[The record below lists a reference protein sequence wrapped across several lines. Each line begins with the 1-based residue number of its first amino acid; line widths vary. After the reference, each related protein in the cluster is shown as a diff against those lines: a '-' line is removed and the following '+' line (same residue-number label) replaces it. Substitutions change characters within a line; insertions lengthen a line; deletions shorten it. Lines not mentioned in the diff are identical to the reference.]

1 MEFKKNSLFSWLF
14 GADKEKDKEVSP
26 EPQPASPA
34 SNREAPSQQPLE
46 NQPGP
51 APRQLQ
57 NLLHLP
63 PDHPLYEL
71 WRQSAGRPGL
81 PHMPC
86 FCLDAPRIEP
96 TEGSEEE
103 PVDLL
108 PQREVEQELFRLKET
123 LRRTSEWRLKK
134 IQTQLQAQAQA
145 QGPDETELP
154 PPVSL
159 DAEAVVFVPTNKLT
173 AWLLLYPPYGDGAE
187 LTREKLDQVLEA
199 NHVTFGVDTDL
210 LDLLPGASERY
221 FYLFLI
227 ACGKPAVHGKNGKVV
242 EMFARKVKPSI
253 VEDEFGRVNY
263 TELNLFQNVKEGE
276 VICRTI
282 PPTPRIPGRNIYD
295 QEIPAREGLKATIS
309 KGRNTVLSEDG
320 SVLTAGRSGHV
331 EFSGRSFQVKPV
343 LDISGDVDWST
354 GNINAVGDVHIHGN
368 VRSGFVVRA
377 MGSITVDGVVEGC
390 TIEASG
396 DLIVNK
402 GVQGNSQAVLHTHR
416 SLYAKYL
423 ENSCVYVHEALQAE
437 CIIHCDVYSDGVV
450 QVRAGRGA
458 IIGGQVH
465 AAQEISANIVGA
477 KSECKTAIFL
487 GGKPCEDFERETIE
501 LELHDL
507 EAEFRQAKCQPESPA
522 KLKLLS
528 KLRLQIS
535 TSRMKLQQ
543 FDKKV
548 ASEPA
553 YLQQQAKRHLICG
566 VVYPGT
572 EITIDRVPYRVE
584 HETHQCM
591 ASLVDGQI
599 VLF

>member
-1 MEFKKNSLFSWLF
+1 MEFKKKSLFSWLF
-14 GADKEKDKEVSP
+14 GADKETDP
-26 EPQPASPA
+26 EIPPDTQPDAGA
-34 SNREAPSQQPLE
+34 AREAPPPASVQPE
-46 NQPGP
+46 P
-51 APRQLQ
+51 ALRQ
-57 NLLHLP
+57 NVLHLP
-63 PDHPLYEL
+63 VDHPIHEL
-71 WRQSAGRPGL
+71 WRQSVGRPGL
-81 PHMPC
+81 PNAPC
-86 FCLDAPRIEP
+86 FCLDAPRLEP
-96 TEGSEEE
+96 EEGAQAE
-103 PVDLL
+103 PVELL
-108 PQREVEQELFRLKET
+108 PQREVETELFRLRDH
-123 LRRTSEWRLKK
+123 LRRTAEWRLKK
-134 IQTQLQAQAQA
+134 IQSQLQIQAQAQ
-145 QGPDETELP
+145 PDETALP

-159 DAEAVVFVPTNKLT
+159 DAEVIVFVPTNKLT
-173 AWLLLYPPYGDGAE
+173 AWIVIYPPFGDGAE
-187 LTREKLDQVLEA
+187 VTLEMLQQALEA
-199 NHVTFGVDTDL
+199 NHVHYGVDADL
-210 LDLLPGASERY
+210 LERLPGASERY
-221 FYLFLI
+221 FSFFLA
-227 ACGKPAVHGKNGKVV
+227 ACGKPPVHGKDGTVV
-242 EMFARKVKPSI
+242 ELFARKVKPSI

-263 TELNLFQNVKEGE
+263 SELNLFQNVKEGE

-282 PPTPRIPGRNIYD
+282 PPTPRVPGRNIYD
-295 QEIPAREGLKATIS
+295 QEIPAREGLRATIS
-309 KGRNTVLSEDG
+309 KGRNTILSEDG
-320 SVLTAGRSGHV
+320 SLLTAGRSGHV

-368 VRSGFVVRA
+368 VRSGFTVRA

-396 DLIVNK
+396 DLVVNK

-423 ENSCVYVHEALQAE
+423 ENSCVYVHETLQTE
-437 CIIHCDVYSDGVV
+437 CIIHCDIYSDGVI

-522 KLKLLS
+522 KLKQLS

-548 ASEPA
+548 ASEPS
-553 YLQQQAKRHLICG
+553 YLQQQSKRHLICG

-584 HETHQCM
+584 HETRQCM